1 MSDLARFQTWL
12 VDHEQLSKTTAR
24 KAASDVR
31 TMRERGGTPPESKM
45 LAQRLKDYRYAWAL
59 YADFCEAEERMCTLP
74 EPPRPP
80 APPPSHRARRKK
92 REPKRLREAVSIPVE
107 QWKTF
112 LHVVE
117 ADPSPPARVVDVM
130 CSSALRIADVLRTP
144 FSTLLEGFQR
154 DDGICVLMVKDQKDV
169 VYSVLGAA
177 TQWQQLLLSA
187 KRAKMKRSQIVAEL
201 VSPGSDWDGNSAAY
215 QRCRR
220 KLHVLAAR
228 AGIEDR
234 VHLHRLRRT
243 VAVQLAASTGNT
255 WLVQKLLAH
264 DDASTTKTY
273 LDETFALE
281 VARALQEHN
290 KKMRE
295 R

>member
-1 MSDLARFQTWL
+1 MSDLARFQAWL

-31 TMRERGGTPPESKM
+31 TMREHGPSPPASQQ
-45 LAQRLKDYRYAWAL
+45 LAARLKDYRYAWAL
-59 YADFCEAEERMCTLP
+59 YADFCEAEERTCTLP
-74 EPPRPP
+74 EPPRPA

-92 REPKRLREAVSIPVE
+92 REPKRLREAVSIPIE
-107 QWKTF
+107 QWKAF

-117 ADPSPPARVVDVM
+117 EDPSPPARVVDVM

-144 FSTLLEGFQR
+144 FGVLVDGFKR
-154 DDGICVLMVKDQKDV
+154 DDGICTIVVKNGKDV
-169 VYSVLGAA
+169 VYSVIGAEL
-177 TQWQQLLLSA
+177 QWQQLLSA
-187 KRAKMKRSQIVAEL
+187 AKQAKMRRSQLVAEL
-201 VSPGSDWDGNSAAY
+201 VSPGSDWTADSAAY

-220 KLHVLAAR
+220 KLHDLAIR

-243 VAVQLAASTGNT
+243 VAVQVAASTGNT
-255 WLVQKLLAH
+255 WLVQKMLSH
-264 DDASTTKTY
+264 EHGSTTKTY

-290 KKMRE
+290 KKMRG
-295 R
+295 